1 MINIFMNIWCFG
13 DSWTWGAEL
22 WDDNICP
29 LPIYKEKMGMIDD
42 GVDSWMYIPE
52 NRNYVTSNRWTGI
65 LESDY
70 GHTVRNFGENGASN
84 NQILETL
91 IHTLEHET
99 TLPELIIISWTS
111 QYRYT
116 ERVDDWKRK
125 ENSYSKH
132 KSMMTPNWRDVTFED
147 NFFHIVNTAFSV
159 AHEHNLP
166 MLNINSF
173 FNNKV
178 CNKFPK
184 HIRFTD
190 ETLLSVASNGTI
202 TNIPKTDW
210 HIEFKRFYLKILGKI
225 IKESLDMSTIDM
237 SNFKDGG
244 HPNEQGHKL
253 IAKYI
258 NEVITNEN
266 I

>member
-29 LPIYKEKMGMIDD
+29 LPVFKKKMETEEN

-99 TLPELIIISWTS
+99 SLPELIIISWTT

-116 ERVDDWKRK
+116 ERVDNWKEK
-125 ENSYSKH
+125 EDSSSKH
-132 KSMMTPNWRDVTFED
+132 QSHQTPNYSDCVFED

-166 MLNINSF
+166 ILNINAF
-173 FNNKV
+173 YKNKI

-184 HIRFTD
+184 HIDFA
-190 ETLLSVASNGTI
+190 EQTLLSACTNQTI
-202 TNIPKTDW
+202 TDISKIDW
-210 HIEFKRFYLKILGKI
+210 HMVFS
-225 IKESLDMSTIDM
+225 ES
-237 SNFKDGG
+237 NNKDEKWLRPMG

>member
-29 LPIYKEKMGMIDD
+29 LPVFKKKMETEEN

-99 TLPELIIISWTS
+99 SLPELIIISWTT

-116 ERVDDWKRK
+116 ERVDDWKQK

-132 KSMMTPNWRDVTFED
+132 KDMPTPNWRDVTFED
-147 NFFHIVNTAFSV
+147 SFFQVVNTAFSII
-159 AHEHNLP
+159 HEYNVP

-173 FNNKV
+173 FKNKV

-184 HIRFTD
+184 HIRFAD
-190 ETLLSVASNGTI
+190 ETLLSVSTDRSI
-202 TNIPKTDW
+202 TDISKTDW
-210 HIEFKRFYLKILGKI
+210 HANLNNWKSKLKKSI
-225 IKESLDMSTIDM
+225 DMSTF
-237 SNFKDGG
+237 NLRPGG
-244 HPNEQGHKL
+244 HTNEQGHKL

>member
-1 MINIFMNIWCFG
+1 MINKFMNIWCFG

-22 WDDNICP
+22 WDENIMP
-29 LPIYKEKMGMIDD
+29 LSDYKEKMKIEDD
-42 GVDSWMYIPE
+42 GTCPWMYIPE
-52 NRNYVTSNRWTGI
+52 NREYIINHRWSGI
-65 LESDY
+65 LEKDY
-70 GHTVRNFGENGASN
+70 GYTVTNFGENGASN
-84 NQILETL
+84 NQILERL
-91 IHTLEHET
+91 IHALENENSF
-99 TLPELIIISWTS
+99 PDLIIISWTT

-116 ERVDDWKRK
+116 ERVDNWKEK
-125 ENSYSKH
+125 EDSFSKH
-132 KSMMTPNWRDVTFED
+132 QSHPTPNYSDCVFED

-166 MLNINSF
+166 ILNINAF
-173 FNNKV
+173 YKNKI

-184 HIRFTD
+184 HIDFA
-190 ETLLSVASNGTI
+190 EQTLLSACTNQTI
-202 TNIPKTDW
+202 TDISKIDW
-210 HIEFKRFYLKILGKI
+210 HMVFS
-225 IKESLDMSTIDM
+225 ES
-237 SNFKDGG
+237 NNKDEKWLRPMG

>member
-29 LPIYKEKMGMIDD
+29 LPVFKKKMETEEN

-99 TLPELIIISWTS
+99 SLPELIIISWTT

-116 ERVDDWKRK
+116 ERVDDWKQK

-132 KSMMTPNWRDVTFED
+132 KSMPSPNWRDVVFED
-147 NFFHIVNTAFSV
+147 SFFQVVNTAFSIT
-159 AHEHNLP
+159 HEYNVP

-184 HIRFTD
+184 HIRFAD
-190 ETLLSVASNGTI
+190 ETLLSVSTDRSI
-202 TNIPKTDW
+202 TDISKTDW
-210 HIEFKRFYLKILGKI
+210 HANLNNWKSKLKKSI
-225 IKESLDMSTIDM
+225 DMSTF
-237 SNFKDGG
+237 NLRPGG
-244 HPNEQGHKL
+244 HTNEQGHKL